1 MINSYLNILK
11 TQKVYK
17 NKIPKKYF
25 FQNVQILNQ
34 IGRAKNGELILI
46 LVVELEIVNNSK

>member
-34 IGRAKNGELILI
+34 IGRAKKWRINL
-46 LVVELEIVNNSK
+46 NSIRRT